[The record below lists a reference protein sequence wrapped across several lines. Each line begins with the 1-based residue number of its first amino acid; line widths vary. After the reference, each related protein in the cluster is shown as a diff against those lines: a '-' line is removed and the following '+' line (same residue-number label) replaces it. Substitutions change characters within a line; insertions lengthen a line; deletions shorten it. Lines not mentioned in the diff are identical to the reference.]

1 MDEHGGKYLAVRHAT
16 DMTSG
21 TTGGSDFEAADPGAR
36 ALGHD
41 FHPVA
46 HTQRAD
52 NPYAVHRCSS
62 SLPPGEMSTGPATV
76 RIDPGGPILERSRPF
91 GCRKLGPAP

>member
-62 SLPPGEMSTGPATV
+62 SPARRTEYDPATV
-76 RIDPGGPILERSRPF
+76 RIDPGRPILEQSRPF